1 MHLGFTLYI
10 YTILLNFHRSPVTD
24 TVIDPHLKGE
34 ELILRENL
42 ILNPMLL
49 TIVL

>member
-34 ELILRENL
+34 ELRENL